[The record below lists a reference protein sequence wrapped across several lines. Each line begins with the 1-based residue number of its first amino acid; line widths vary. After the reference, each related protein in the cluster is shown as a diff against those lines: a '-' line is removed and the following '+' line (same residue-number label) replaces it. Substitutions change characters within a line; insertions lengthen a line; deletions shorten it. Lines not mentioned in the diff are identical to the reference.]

1 LESGATGIGL
11 LRTEFMLMNRPD
23 LPDEEEQFENLKK
36 LVQKLD
42 GRPLTVRTL
51 DVGGEKLATA
61 LGDMQ
66 TESANPPLGL
76 RAVSLGLKQPKLLET
91 QLAAILRAAA
101 HGPVRILIPMIS
113 SVAQMKAVR
122 GHIMQV
128 ERR

>member
-1 LESGATGIGL
+1 MTNDDLTTIDLHQQGLSRRDFLSTAAGATGIGL

-66 TESANPPLGL
+66 TESANPALGL
-76 RAVSLGLKQPKLLET
+76 RAVRCVRLVSAAPRTLEH
-91 QLAAILRAAA
+91 I
-101 HGPVRILIPMIS
+101 GIS
-113 SVAQMKAVR
+113 R
-122 GHIMQV
+122 RPFPPDRV
-128 ERR
+128 E